1 MLALTREA
9 DAMKLFI
16 FAALAILAM
25 TGALASWMSIML
37 GLYPH
42 AMLAALCMMACCYAL
57 KKLETFLL

>member
-1 MLALTREA
+1 
-9 DAMKLFI
+9 MKLFI

-42 AMLAALCMMACCYAL
+42 AIFAALCMMACCYAL